1 MAVLCIGEMLIDFI
15 GKDVGTIDKVSAF
28 EKKAGGSVANV
39 ACVTQKLG
47 HKSYLLTTL
56 GQDGFGDFLENT
68 LKNENVDTKYVSRS
82 ADTFTPLAFVALDE
96 TGDRSFSFYF
106 KNSSALQISK
116 EDVEKVDLEEIE
128 VVHFASIAIQEK
140 SKDSHHE
147 LLKKAKEQGKLIC
160 FDVNLRF
167 NLWES
172 EEVYLK
178 TIKEFLPYVDVLK
191 VADNELE
198 FLTGKT
204 NIAEALKDDFAHI
217 KFVLYTKGE
226 KGSEVYYK
234 DYSVMTE
241 IPNVN
246 AVDTTGAGDAFAGSF
261 LAKLLN
267 HKDLDNINKE
277 QLEEMAH
284 FATNYASL
292 TTTKTG
298 AISSY
303 MTEDEYNKLMNK

>member
-1 MAVLCIGEMLIDFI
+1 MSVLCIGEMLIDFI
-15 GKDVGTIDKVSAF
+15 GDGVGAIDKVHAF
-28 EKKAGGSVANV
+28 RKKAGGSVANV

-47 HKSYLLTTL
+47 YESFLLTTL
-56 GQDGFGDFLENT
+56 GEDGFGDFLENT
-68 LKNENVDTKYVSRS
+68 LQQEGVNTKYVTRKN
-82 ADTFTPLAFVALDE
+82 DTFTPLAFVALDE

-106 KNSSALQISK
+106 KGSSALRIS
-116 EDVEKVDLEEIE
+116 ENDVNKVDLSEIN
-128 VVHFASIAIQEK
+128 VVHFASIAIQEE
-140 SKDSHHE
+140 SKQSHHT
-147 LLKKAKEQGKLIC
+147 LLKKAKEQGKLIS

-167 NLWES
+167 NLWED
-172 EEVYLK
+172 EKIYLE

-204 NIAEALKDDFAHI
+204 DIKEALKDDFSHI

-226 KGSEVYYK
+226 EGSEVYYN
-234 DYSVMTE
+234 DFSVVTE
-241 IPNVN
+241 IPDVQ
-246 AVDTTGAGDAFAGSF
+246 AIDTTGAGDAFAGSF

-267 HKDLDNINKE
+267 HNNLDEVTKE
-277 QLEEMAH
+277 ELEEMAH

-292 TTTKTG
+292 TTTKVG

-303 MTEDEYNKLMNK
+303 ITEQEYNELIK